1 MTATKTIIEKKVA
14 PTPEKYN
21 PKNKTAKTKRIVL
34 SILPIFLVICYIQ

>member
-1 MTATKTIIEKKVA
+1 MAATKKVMEKKIV

-34 SILPIFLVICYIQ
+34 SLLPIFLFIYYIQ